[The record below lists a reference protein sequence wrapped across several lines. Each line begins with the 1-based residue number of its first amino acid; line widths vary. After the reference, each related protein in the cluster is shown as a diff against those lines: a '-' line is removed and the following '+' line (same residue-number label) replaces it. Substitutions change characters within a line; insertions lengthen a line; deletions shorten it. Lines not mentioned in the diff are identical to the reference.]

1 VAEIVVPLE
10 DENAFWFH
18 IPGFTPGKGP
28 GAPATVRARIAGREQ
43 AWTGKVVRT
52 EGKLDERTRTMNVV
66 VQVKD
71 PYAEKPPLAVGLF
84 VTVDIQG
91 RTLPSAAPIPRAA
104 LREGNMVWVVE
115 NDERLRFRKV
125 EVARIQGDQ
134 ALVKAGLD
142 NGEKI
147 VVTPLKAVSDGMA
160 VRTVATEEEI

>member
-1 VAEIVVPLE
+1 
-10 DENAFWFH
+10 
-18 IPGFTPGKGP
+18 
-28 GAPATVRARIAGREQ
+28 
-43 AWTGKVVRT
+43 
-52 EGKLDERTRTMNVV
+52 
-66 VQVKD
+66 
-71 PYAEKPPLAVGLF
+71 
-84 VTVDIQG
+84 VDIQG